1 MGEKNRADRRLAGVE
16 MGEGLFGLGPYVLL
30 TRFVLDVISFPSE
43 GLTSSLAAESWCSGL
58 RLSSI
63 VMSRLCGPVSLP

>member
-1 MGEKNRADRRLAGVE
+1 ME
-16 MGEGLFGLGPYVLL
+16 MGEGLFGLAPYVLL

-43 GLTSSLAAESWCSGL
+43 ELTSSSAAESWCSGL

-63 VMSRLCGPVSLP
+63 V